1 MSYFIPPMKGQG
13 GGYMFDL
20 DLWREIISA
29 LKKNRMRSF
38 MTAFGVFWGIF
49 MLIVMSGAG
58 KALENGVLDGVKAF
72 ATNSAFFWT
81 ERTSVPF
88 AGFQRGRRW
97 HYETTD
103 IQYIRDNVKEV
114 EYLSP
119 RLFGN
124 EQAGNN
130 TIRGERTGAYQV
142 YGDYPDY
149 FKIDK
154 WTTNKGRL
162 INEIDMLQERKVCD
176 IGERVEEVMFAKGE
190 NPIGQYL
197 KINGV
202 YFQVVGVIHA
212 ETRINI
218 GGGKKEETIII
229 PYTTMQKAYNF
240 GNVVY
245 FFSVTA
251 QKGTKV
257 SDLEDKLK
265 VLLKARHKIAP
276 EDLQAIGSFN
286 IEKEFI
292 KFSSLFLGIQVLTW
306 IVGIGTLL
314 AGVIGVSNI
323 MLVIIKERTQEIG
336 IQRAIGATPATVIKH
351 IVAESV
357 FLTVM
362 AGYIGLSLG
371 VGVLEILNRILL
383 QAGDKMFFR
392 NPHVNLT
399 MGLASLAVLVVSGII
414 AGLIPAKRAVS
425 IKPID
430 AIRDES

>member
-1 MSYFIPPMKGQG
+1 
-13 GGYMFDL
+13 MFDI
-20 DLWREIISA
+20 DLWSEIVSA

-49 MLIVMSGAG
+49 MLIIMSGAG
-58 KALENGVLDGVKAF
+58 KALENGVLDGVRAF

-81 ERTSVPF
+81 ERTSVPYE
-88 AGFQRGRRW
+88 GFQRGRRW
-97 HYETTD
+97 EYDNTD
-103 IQYIRDNVKEV
+103 IQYLKDYVKEI

-119 RLFGN
+119 RLFGFQQN
-124 EQAGNN
+124 GNN
-130 TIRGERTGAYQV
+130 TIRGERTGAFNV

-149 FKIDK
+149 FKIDR
-154 WTTNKGRL
+154 WTPIKGRL
-162 INEIDMLQERKVCD
+162 INEIDILQERKVCN
-176 IGERVEEVMFAKGE
+176 IGERVVEVMFAKDE
-190 NPIGQYL
+190 NPVGQYL
-197 KINGV
+197 KISGV

-229 PYTTMQKAYNF
+229 PFSTMQTAYNY
-240 GNVVY
+240 GDIVH
-245 FFSVTA
+245 FFSVTS
-251 QKGTKV
+251 QKGYKV
-257 SDLEDKLK
+257 SDLEEKLK
-265 VLLKARHKIAP
+265 TILKDRHKIAP

-286 IEKEFI
+286 IEKEFV
-292 KFSSLFLGIQVLTW
+292 KFSALFLGIQVLTW

-336 IQRAIGATPATVIKH
+336 IQRAIGATPNVIIKH

-371 VGVLEILNRILL
+371 VGVLEILNQVL
-383 QAGDKMFFR
+383 QSGGDEMFFR
-392 NPHVNLT
+392 NPEVNLT
-399 MGLASLAVLVVSGII
+399 MALSALGVLVIAGVI
-414 AGLIPAKRAVS
+414 AGLIPAKRAIS

>member
-1 MSYFIPPMKGQG
+1 MEGKK
-13 GGYMFDL
+13 GGYMFDM
-20 DLWREIISA
+20 DLWSEIISA

-49 MLIVMSGAG
+49 MLIIMSGAG

-81 ERTSVPF
+81 ERTSIPYK
-88 AGFQRGRRW
+88 GFQRGRRW
-97 HYETTD
+97 HYETAD

-124 EQAGNN
+124 EQGGNN
-130 TIRGERTGAYQV
+130 TVRGERTGAYQV

-162 INEIDMLQERKVCD
+162 INEIDMLQERKVCN

-265 VLLKARHKIAP
+265 TILKARHKVAP

-292 KFSSLFLGIQVLTW
+292 KFSALFLGIQVLTW

-336 IQRAIGATPATVIKH
+336 IQRAIGATPANVIKH

-399 MGLASLAVLVVSGII
+399 MALSALAVLVVAGII

>member
-1 MSYFIPPMKGQG
+1 
-13 GGYMFDL
+13 MFDL

-29 LKKNRMRSF
+29 LKKNRLRSF

-49 MLIVMSGAG
+49 MLIIMSGAG
-58 KALENGVLDGVKAF
+58 KALENGVLDGVRAF

-81 ERTSVPF
+81 ERTSVPYE
-88 AGFQRGRRW
+88 GFQRGRRW
-97 HYETTD
+97 SYENTD
-103 IQYIRDNVKEV
+103 IQYIRENVKEV

-124 EQAGNN
+124 FQGGTN
-130 TIRGERTGAYQV
+130 TVRGERTGTFNM

-149 FKIDK
+149 FKIDR
-154 WTTNKGRL
+154 WTPVKGRL
-162 INEIDMLQERKVCD
+162 INEIDIRQERKVCN
-176 IGERVEEVMFAKGE
+176 IGERVVEVMFAKDE
-190 NPIGQYL
+190 DPIGQYL
-197 KINGV
+197 KISGV

-229 PYTTMQKAYNF
+229 PFSTMQTAYNM
-240 GNVVY
+240 GKVVH
-245 FFSVTA
+245 FFSVTS

-257 SDLEDKLK
+257 SDLEEKLK
-265 VLLKARHKIAP
+265 KILKERHKVAP

-286 IEKEFI
+286 IEKEFA
-292 KFSSLFLGIQVLTW
+292 KFSALFLGIQVLTW

-371 VGVLEILNRILL
+371 VGILELLNQILIK
-383 QAGDKMFFR
+383 ASESGSEIFFR
-392 NPHVNLT
+392 SPEVNLT
-399 MGLASLAVLVVSGII
+399 MALSALGVLVVSGII

-430 AIRDES
+430 AIRDEG

>member
-1 MSYFIPPMKGQG
+1 
-13 GGYMFDL
+13 MFDL
-20 DLWREIISA
+20 DLWTEIISA
-29 LKKNRMRSF
+29 LKKNRLRSF

-49 MLIVMSGAG
+49 MLIIMSGAG
-58 KALENGVLDGVKAF
+58 KALENGVLDGVRAF
-72 ATNSAFFWT
+72 ASNSAFFWT
-81 ERTSVPF
+81 ERTSIPYK
-88 AGFQRGRRW
+88 GFQRGRYW
-97 HYETTD
+97 NYDNDD
-103 IQYIRDNVKEV
+103 IRYIRDNVKEI

-119 RLFGN
+119 RLFGS
-124 EQAGNN
+124 QRTGDN
-130 TIRGERTGAYQV
+130 TVRGERTGAFNM

-149 FKIDK
+149 FKIDQ
-154 WTTNKGRL
+154 WTAIKGRL
-162 INEIDMLQERKVCD
+162 INEIDMRQKRKVCV
-176 IGERVEEVMFAKGE
+176 IGERVVEVMFAKDE

-197 KINGV
+197 KISGV
-202 YFQVVGVIHA
+202 YFQVVGVIHP

-229 PYTTMQKAYNF
+229 PFSTMQTTYNY
-240 GNVVY
+240 GDRVH
-245 FFSVTA
+245 FFSVTS
-251 QKGTKV
+251 QKGYKV
-257 SDLEDKLK
+257 SDLEEKLK
-265 VLLKARHKIAP
+265 RILKERHKVAP

-286 IEKEFI
+286 IEKEFV
-292 KFSSLFLGIQVLTW
+292 KFSSLFLGIQLLTW

-336 IQRAIGATPATVIKH
+336 IQRAIGATPANVIKH

-371 VGVLEILNRILL
+371 VGVLEILNRIL
-383 QAGDKMFFR
+383 QMQPAGDKMFFR
-392 NPHVNLT
+392 NPEVNLT
-399 MGLASLAVLVVSGII
+399 MALSALGVLVVAGII

-430 AIRDES
+430 AIRDGG